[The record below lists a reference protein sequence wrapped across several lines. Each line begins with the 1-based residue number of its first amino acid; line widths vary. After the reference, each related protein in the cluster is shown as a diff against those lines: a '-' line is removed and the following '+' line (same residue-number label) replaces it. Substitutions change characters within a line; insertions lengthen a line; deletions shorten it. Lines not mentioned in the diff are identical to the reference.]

1 MNDLTIRDTVAAL
14 DRALARIALDVTGN
28 LDEAAALLLALDEGE
43 STAATKAFL
52 SQGAA
57 MIRARL
63 LLSDALRAP
72 VRRSLR
78 KAA

>member
-1 MNDLTIRDTVAAL
+1 MTDLTIRETVAAL
-14 DRALARIALDVTGN
+14 DRALARIARDVTGN
-28 LDEAAALLLALDEGE
+28 LEEAAALLVALDEGE
-43 STAATKAFL
+43 TTQATKAFL

-57 MIRARL
+57 LIRARL

-72 VRRSLR
+72 ARRRLR